1 MAQNLKINILAKDK
15 TKQAFNGIRGRLQK
29 LKDSVISVK
38 GALVGIGAGIV
49 IKQFVDVGRTV
60 EDLQVRLKQLFG
72 STQEGAKAFDV
83 MANFAAKVPF
93 SLEQIQAASGNLA
106 VVAGDADRLAK
117 ILEITGNVAAVTG
130 LDFQTTGEQIQRSFS
145 AGIASADIFR
155 ERGVRDMLG
164 FSAGATV
171 SAEETIKAF
180 EKVFGKGGKFGNATD
195 ELANTFTGTLSMLS
209 DSVFKF
215 QKRVA
220 DADFFA
226 SLKKEFKDLDDF
238 IKQNE
243 ATFNDIADAIG
254 ATLTGAIKL
263 LSGSIKAIAV
273 AVDSVTTA
281 YDFLINTVNKIP
293 FVQIQH
299 ITKAQRQLLREL
311 MDYEDNIMRIER
323 LKKEELKAT
332 IKTTLA
338 NKENTKE
345 AKKVFHIFESHHKL
359 VKAVENAEKRRTDRL
374 IGSSRNIFDEQQK
387 LIVKTKEELS
397 TRDKIVKKIKDQ
409 NKEFDLSNEIFEG
422 INNGV
427 KSVSRGLAES
437 LVLGKNIVKTFK
449 EFAQNLLVEI
459 IAKTIERIALLGIE
473 KLLSE
478 KLFKKEAEKENAIRK
493 QNTALKQQIAL
504 QLFLAAIGGGG
515 GGGIP
520 FFNKGGSVSKNK
532 PVVVGDSA
540 SGRGGELFV
549 PNSSGQI
556 IPNSRLGSMGGG
568 VNVNFNINTVDA
580 SGFEELL
587 VRSRG
592 TITQLINNA
601 VNEKGRSSII

>member
-1 MAQNLKINILAKDK
+1 MAQNLKINILAQDK
-15 TKQAFNGIRGRLQK
+15 TRQAFNGIRGK
-29 LKDSVISVK
+29 LAGLRSAVFNLRTAFVT
-38 GALVGIGAGIV
+38 LGAGLV
-49 IKQFVDVGRTV
+49 VKSFVSTGRSI
-60 EDLQVRLKQLFG
+60 EDLNVRLKQLFG
-72 STQEGAKAFDV
+72 STTEGAKAFDV
-83 MANFAAKVPF
+83 MSEFASKVPF
-93 SLEQIQAASGNLA
+93 SLEEIQEASGNLA
-106 VVAGDADRLAK
+106 VVSGDADRLAK
-117 ILEITGNVAAVTG
+117 ILEITGNVASVTG
-130 LDFQTTGEQIQRSFS
+130 IDFRTAGEQIQRSF
-145 AGIASADIFR
+145 AGGIASADIFR
-155 ERGVRDMLG
+155 EKGVRDMLG
-164 FSAGATV
+164 FKAGATV

-226 SLKKEFKDLDDF
+226 ALKKEFKDLDDF
-238 IKQNE
+238 IKENE

-263 LSGSIKAIAV
+263 LSGAIKAVAV
-273 AVDSVTTA
+273 AVDAVTTA
-281 YDFLINTVNKIP
+281 YDFLIKTVNKLP
-293 FVQIQH
+293 FVSIQH
-299 ITKAQRQLLREL
+299 ISKAQRQLLREIAEH
-311 MDYEDNIMRIER
+311 EDAIVRI
-323 LKKEELKAT
+323 
-332 IKTTLA
+332 A
-338 NKENTKE
+338 N
-345 AKKVFHIFESHHKL
+345 ARSVD
-359 VKAVENAEKRRTDRL
+359 A
-374 IGSSRNIFDEQQK
+374 
-387 LIVKTKEELS
+387 
-397 TRDKIVKKIKDQ
+397 KIVKETSLVQKDATKEIKKQKQEIKNIHEAHLKHKKNVEAENSLRIDILDKIQKQ
-409 NKEFDLSNEIFEG
+409 NEEFNISNTIFDS

-427 KSVSRGLAES
+427 SAFSKGIAES
-437 LVLGKNIVKTFK
+437 LVLGKSLNMTFK
-449 EFAQNLLVEI
+449 EFAQSLMVEI
-459 IAKTIERIALLGIE
+459 IAKTIERITLLGIE

-478 KLFKKEAEKENAIRK
+478 TIFKTEDDKKKKIDEQNAALTRQLGI
-493 QNTALKQQIAL
+493 QTALAAL
-504 QLFLAAIGGGG
+504 
-515 GGGIP
+515 GGIGSFFGLP
-520 FFNKGGSVSKNK
+520 FKNKGGSVRKGQ